1 MSVTN
6 TTVKTSHADIAVAET
21 AGGGLPVVLLHGNS
35 ACKEVFSRQLESDL
49 GDHYRIIAVDLPGHG
64 ASSDAFDPERTY
76 TMPGYA
82 DAMVEVLAMLG
93 VDRAVVYGWSLGGHV
108 GMEMLP
114 RYPGMVGL
122 MISGA
127 PPVGQAMEEI
137 QAGFRPLP
145 GAVLA
150 GQPDLTEEE
159 VEMFALGNYGPPV
172 EPMMREA
179 IKRTDGRA
187 RAVMITGFFT
197 GQASDQRDLAVNSS
211 VPLAIVNG
219 AEDPLVNIDYVGSLP
234 SGNLWDKHCFVLR
247 GAGHAPFLR
256 APEVFNNVMARFLDD
271 MAERAQSRGR
281 KTSDTAAA

>member
-21 AGGGLPVVLLHGNS
+21 SGEGLPVVLIHGNS
-35 ACKEVFSRQLESDL
+35 ACKEVFNPQLESEL
-49 GDHYRIIAVDLPGHG
+49 GERYHMVAVDLPGHG

-82 DAMVEVLAMLG
+82 DAMVEVLAMMG
-93 VDRAVVYGWSLGGHV
+93 IDRAVVYGWSLGGHI

-114 RYPGMVGL
+114 RYPGLAGL

-127 PPVGQAMEEI
+127 PPVGQSMEEI

-145 GAVLA
+145 DAALA
-150 GQPDLTEEE
+150 GKPEFTDEE
-159 VEMFALGNYGPPV
+159 VEIFALGNYGPPV
-172 EPMMREA
+172 EPMMRRA
-179 IKRTDGRA
+179 IARTDGRA
-187 RAVMITGFFT
+187 RAVMITNLFT
-197 GQASDQRDLAVNSS
+197 GQASNQRDLAINSP

-219 AEDPLVNIDYVGSLP
+219 AEDPLVNLDYVGSLP
-234 SGNLWDKHCFVLR
+234 YGNLWDKHCFVLR

-256 APEVFNNVMARFLDD
+256 VPEAFNKVMARFLDD
-271 MAERAQSRGR
+271 MAKRAQARGG
-281 KTSDTAAA
+281 KAADTAAA